1 MAIEA
6 GQATTAAQ
14 LLGAAGAELQRT
26 GMKFDRTLQD
36 TPESVKVFTA
46 EEIDRQN
53 LVNVYDLIDRTANL
67 SSSFAESGFNIR
79 GISNNNVSGYGFGDL
94 ATIIARALPRQ
105 SKLGSAVLRMIAPAS
120 ALRPCKVDCGPR
132 RISTC
137 SRSHRSSGPPPAAS
151 PGSGDPS
158 R

>member
-1 MAIEA
+1 MINYARPVLALMLAGAAMPVHAEEAAMAAA
-6 GQATTAAQ
+6 GADA
-14 LLGAAGAELQRT
+14 GAAGEIVVT

-94 ATIIARALPRQ
+94 ATIYLDGSPLPGEAAGGGPLDLWDLEQ
-105 SKLGSAVLRMIAPAS
+105 VEILR
-120 ALRPCKVDCGPR
+120 GPQWTVF
-132 RISTC
+132 SQQE
-137 SRSHRSSGPPPAAS
+137 
-151 PGSGDPS
+151 
-158 R
+158 